1 MIGLIKSFF
10 TGGEEQPHLREV
22 ITGGA
27 VVSIANVIAILSGFI
42 FSLIM
47 ARVYGAWSTGV
58 YSIIQS
64 IFMLTMIIA
73 SFGFNTAILKYMPL
87 HEVNYSILSARRVY
101 RKMSG
106 MLLISG
112 AIISA
117 CLYMLAAPLAGS
129 LLNKP
134 YMQEVIEFSAPLLL
148 IFALSR
154 FFIQSLRALKDIKLY
169 SIIIVL
175 EPVLRVVLLL
185 LLSVYFFSELDPVYS
200 YLISIVLICI
210 VSYLLVERL
219 IAGKIDISHNK
230 INAERTRDLI
240 SVSMPM
246 LLTSLMQVVI
256 AETDTIMLGIFKSA
270 ETVGIYAISFKIA
283 AFTSFFLGVFNAVLA
298 PKFSELFQKKELH
311 SLKLLAQKTAT
322 FSAVITLPIAIIFL
336 VFGNHVLEIFGS
348 EFMTGHVALSMLVIG
363 QMVNV
368 ISGSVGYFLD
378 MTGHQ
383 KAFNIIVCSSAV
395 MNIVLNLIL
404 IPPYGLEGAA
414 FASMLSLIYWNITA
428 TIYTYKKFG
437 FTTSCFPI
445 ASNIKSKNL

>member
-1 MIGLIKSFF
+1 MIKLVKSFF
-10 TGGEEQPHLREV
+10 PGGKQHTHLREV
-22 ITGGA
+22 LTGGA

-47 ARVYGAWSTGV
+47 ARLYGAWSTGV

-87 HEVNYSILSARRVY
+87 HEAQYSMQSARGVY

-106 MLLISG
+106 ILLISG
-112 AIISA
+112 VVISA
-117 CLYMLAAPLAGS
+117 CLYMAAAPLAEI

-134 YMQEVIEFSAPLLL
+134 YMQRIIQFSAPLLL
-148 IFALSR
+148 IFVLSR
-154 FFIQSLRALKDIKLY
+154 FFIQSLRAIKDIKLY

-175 EPVLRVVLLL
+175 EPVLRVLLLL
-185 LLSVYFFSELDPVYS
+185 LLSVYFLSELDPVFS
-200 YLISIVLICI
+200 YLISIALICI
-210 VSYLLVERL
+210 FSYLMVEKLMARK
-219 IAGKIDISHNK
+219 ITNSNGKINK
-230 INAERTRDLI
+230 EQTRELI
-240 SVSMPM
+240 SISMPM

-270 ETVGIYAISFKIA
+270 ETVGIYAITFKIA

-298 PKFSELFQKKELH
+298 PKFSELFHKQDLD
-311 SLKLLAQKTAT
+311 SLQFLAQKTASV
-322 FSAVITLPIAIIFL
+322 SAVVTLPIALIFL
-336 VFGNHVLEIFGS
+336 AFGNHVLEFFGS
-348 EFMTGHVALSMLVIG
+348 EFKTGYIALVMLVIG
-363 QMVNV
+363 QLVNV

-383 KAFNIIVCSSAV
+383 KAFNIIVSSSAI

-404 IPPYGLEGAA
+404 IPRYGLEGAA

-428 TIYTYKKFG
+428 TVYTYKKFG
-437 FTTSCFPI
+437 FTTSCLPVRK
-445 ASNIKSKNL
+445 NIKSKSV